1 MSCYSIVKLNLDIKA
16 SADEIEE
23 ALKAMGFTTQSK
35 SVTTVVCGAMTFSRA
50 DANSGWS
57 VTGASFDATQF
68 RREVARA
75 KVLSEAKRQGYRITR
90 DERQGDKIVLRMKV
104 R

>member
-1 MSCYSIVKLNLDIKA
+1 MKFN
-16 SADEIEE
+16 
-23 ALKAMGFTTQSK
+23 
-35 SVTTVVCGAMTFSRA
+35 RA
-50 DANSGWS
+50 DANSAWS
-57 VTGASFDATQF
+57 VTGASFDSAQF

-104 R
+104 M